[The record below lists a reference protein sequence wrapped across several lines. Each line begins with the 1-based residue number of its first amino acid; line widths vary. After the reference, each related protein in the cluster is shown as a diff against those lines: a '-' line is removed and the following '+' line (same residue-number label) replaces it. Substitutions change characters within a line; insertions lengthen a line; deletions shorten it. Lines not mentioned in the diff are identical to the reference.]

1 MIYIAL
7 LRGINVGGK
16 HKLPMSDL
24 KVLLERNGCV
34 DVRTYIQSGNVI
46 LSSPTKDRAA
56 LEKQI
61 TAAISKRHGFAP
73 RVHLL
78 TCAELER
85 AAAANPFPQAA
96 ENPTS
101 LHLFFL
107 DAPPKNPDV
116 ASLEALKTGTEAFVL
131 QGRVFYLYAPEGI
144 GRSKL
149 AERAGRFLGVESA
162 TARNWRTVTTLIE
175 MSKEGRS

>member
-1 MIYIAL
+1 VTYIAL

-16 HKLPMSDL
+16 HRLPMSGL
-24 KVLLERNGCV
+24 KLLLEQCGCV

-46 LSSPTKDRAA
+46 LNSSVRDREA

-61 TAAISKRHGFAP
+61 TAAIAKRHGFAP
-73 RVHLL
+73 RVLLL
-78 TCAELER
+78 TRKEFEE

-96 ENPTS
+96 GNPQS

-107 DAPPKNPDV
+107 DGPPKNPDLE
-116 ASLEALKTGTEAFVL
+116 SLEALRTASEAFAL
-131 QGRVFYLYAPEGI
+131 KGKVFYLYAPDGI

-149 AERAGRFLGVESA
+149 AERGGRFLGVESG
-162 TARNWRTVTTLIE
+162 TARNWRTVTTLLD
-175 MSKEGRS
+175 MVKAVKG

>member
-1 MIYIAL
+1 VTYVAL

-16 HKLPMSDL
+16 HKLPMRDL
-24 KVLLERNGCV
+24 KALLEQCGCV

-46 LSSPTKDRAA
+46 LSSPNKDPAA

-73 RVHLL
+73 RVYLL
-78 TCAELER
+78 TCAELEK

-116 ASLEALKTGTEAFVL
+116 ESLEALKTGSEAFAL
-131 QGRVFYLYAPEGI
+131 KGKVFYLYAPEGI

-149 AERAGRFLGVESA
+149 AERTGRFLGVDSA
-162 TARNWRTVTTLIE
+162 TARNWRTVTTLLE
-175 MSKEGRS
+175 MSKGGRS

>member
-1 MIYIAL
+1 MTYVAL

-16 HKLPMSDL
+16 HKLPMRDL
-24 KVLLERNGCV
+24 KALLEQCGCV

-46 LSSPTKDRAA
+46 LTSTNRDRAA

-78 TCAELER
+78 TCAELEK
-85 AAAANPFPQAA
+85 AAAANPFPQADG
-96 ENPTS
+96 NPTS

-107 DAPPKNPDV
+107 DAPPKNPDLE
-116 ASLEALKTGTEAFVL
+116 SLAALKTGSEAFAL
-131 QGRVFYLYAPEGI
+131 KEQVFYLYAPEGI
-144 GRSKL
+144 GGSKL
-149 AERAGRFLGVESA
+149 AERACRFLGVESA
-162 TARNWRTVTTLIE
+162 TARNWRTVTTLLD
-175 MSKEGRS
+175 MSRVSRS

>member
-1 MIYIAL
+1 MTYVAL

-16 HKLPMSDL
+16 HKLPMRDL
-24 KVLLERNGCV
+24 KALLEQCGCV

-46 LSSPTKDRAA
+46 LTSTSKDPAA

-107 DAPPKNPDV
+107 DPPPKNPDV

>member
-1 MIYIAL
+1 VTYIAL

-16 HKLPMSDL
+16 HKLPMSAL
-24 KVLLERNGCV
+24 KLLIEECGCV

-46 LSSPTKDRAA
+46 LNSAVKAREV
-56 LEKQI
+56 LEQQI

-73 RVHLL
+73 RVLLL
-78 TCAELER
+78 TGAELEK

-96 ENPTS
+96 EKPTS
-101 LHLFFL
+101 VHLVFL

-116 ASLEALKTGTEAFVL
+116 KSLEALRMGSEAFAL
-131 QGRVFYLYAPEGI
+131 QGKVFYLYTPDGI

-149 AERAGRFLGVESA
+149 AERAGRFLGVESG
-162 TARNWRTVTTLIE
+162 TARNWRTVTTLLG
-175 MSKEGRS
+175 MVKAVKS